1 MRKRIENAQPYLYI
15 LPMILVVGIVI
26 IYPII
31 ELFIGSLT
39 STNYDGKTTFVG
51 LSNFKL
57 VVADPLFK
65 TAIINNLKLFLMVPL
80 LTLISLVLATLL
92 SNRICGWQFYRAIIF
107 IPYILSITAVGIIF
121 SYIMQYNGIFNTV
134 LRSIGLDA
142 LALDWLGSSKYAMG
156 AVAFVIFWKQVGFGV
171 ILFLARIQ
179 SIDSTL
185 YEAAA
190 LDGASGFQRF
200 LYVTIPQTVAIIE
213 FYVVITL
220 IEMLSW
226 VFNYVYVMTA
236 GGPAGST
243 YVLEFLIYKKAFG
256 GGNYNIAQA
265 VSVAV
270 LLFAVVIIVFRQ
282 ILTVKG
288 DAADD

>member
-1 MRKRIENAQPYLYI
+1 MRKRMEKTAPYLYI

-39 STNYDGKTTFVG
+39 STSYDGKTIFVG

-65 TAIINNLKLFLMVPL
+65 TAIINNLKLFLMVPV
-80 LTLISLVLATLL
+80 LTLVSLVLATLL
-92 SNRICGWQFYRAIIF
+92 SNRIRGWQFYRAIVF

-134 LRSIGLDA
+134 LRAMGLDA
-142 LALDWLGSSKYAMG
+142 WALDWLGSPKYAMG

-190 LDGASGFQRF
+190 LDGASGLQQFI
-200 LYVTIPQTVAIIE
+200 YVTIPQTVAIIE

-236 GGPAGST
+236 GGPASST

-265 VSVAV
+265 VSVRCCC
-270 LLFAVVIIVFRQ
+270 LP
-282 ILTVKG
+282 
-288 DAADD
+288 

>member
-1 MRKRIENAQPYLYI
+1 MRKRMEKTAPYLYI

-39 STNYDGKTTFVG
+39 STSYDGKTIFVG

-65 TAIINNLKLFLMVPL
+65 TAIINNLKLFLMVPV
-80 LTLISLVLATLL
+80 LTLVSLVLATLL
-92 SNRICGWQFYRAIIF
+92 SNRIRGWQFYRAIVF

-134 LRSIGLDA
+134 LRAMGLDA
-142 LALDWLGSSKYAMG
+142 WALDWLGSPKYAMG
-156 AVAFVIFWKQVGFGV
+156 AVAFVIFWKQVGFG
-171 ILFLARIQ
+171 
-179 SIDSTL
+179 DSTL

-190 LDGASGFQRF
+190 LDGASGLQQFI
-200 LYVTIPQTVAIIE
+200 YVTIPQTVAIIE

-236 GGPAGST
+236 GGPASST

-265 VSVAV
+265 VSVTV
-270 LLFAVVIIVFRQ
+270 LLFAVIIIIFRQ
-282 ILTVKG
+282 ILAAKG
-288 DAADD
+288 DGTDE

>member
-1 MRKRIENAQPYLYI
+1 MRKRMEKTAPYLYI

-39 STNYDGKTTFVG
+39 STSYDGKTIFVG

-65 TAIINNLKLFLMVPL
+65 TAIINNLKLFLMVPV
-80 LTLISLVLATLL
+80 LTLVSLVLATLL
-92 SNRICGWQFYRAIIF
+92 SNRIRGWQFYRAIVF

-134 LRSIGLDA
+134 LRAWGWMHGLWIGWA
-142 LALDWLGSSKYAMG
+142 PQICHG

-179 SIDSTL
+179 SH
-185 YEAAA
+185 
-190 LDGASGFQRF
+190 
-200 LYVTIPQTVAIIE
+200 
-213 FYVVITL
+213 
-220 IEMLSW
+220 
-226 VFNYVYVMTA
+226 
-236 GGPAGST
+236 
-243 YVLEFLIYKKAFG
+243 
-256 GGNYNIAQA
+256 
-265 VSVAV
+265 
-270 LLFAVVIIVFRQ
+270 
-282 ILTVKG
+282 
-288 DAADD
+288 

>member
-1 MRKRIENAQPYLYI
+1 MRKGLEKTAPYLYI

-39 STNYDGKTTFVG
+39 STGYDGKTTFVG

-65 TAIINNLKLFLMVPL
+65 TAIINNRKLFLMVPV
-80 LTLISLVLATLL
+80 LTLVSLVLATLL
-92 SNRICGWQFYRAIIF
+92 SNRIRGWQFYRAIVF

-134 LRSIGLDA
+134 LRAMGLDA
-142 LALDWLGSSKYAMG
+142 WALDWLGSPKYAMG

-179 SIDSTL
+179 SIDATL

-190 LDGASGFQRF
+190 LDGASGLQQFI
-200 LYVTIPQTVAIIE
+200 YVTIPQTVAIIE

-265 VSVAV
+265 VSVTV
-270 LLFAVVIIVFRQ
+270 LLLAVIIIIFRQ
-282 ILTVKG
+282 ILAAKG
-288 DAADD
+288 DGTDE